1 MPESKKVKAA
11 SPESAKLPKYTRDK
25 LLKCKALAKYQR
37 DFVSVALKEREYT
50 IPEAVKAVEA
60 ALKER
65 SH

>member
-1 MPESKKVKAA
+1 MSESKKVKKE
-11 SPESAKLPKYTRDK
+11 SPVEAPPKYTRDK

-50 IPEAVKAVEA
+50 IPEAIKAVETV
-60 ALKER
+60 LKER

>member
-1 MPESKKVKAA
+1 MSESKKVKKTA
-11 SPESAKLPKYTRDK
+11 PETAEPKYTRER

-37 DFVSVALKEREYT
+37 DFVSAALKNPDYT
-50 IPEAVKAVEA
+50 IPEAIEAVES

>member
-1 MPESKKVKAA
+1 MSESKKVKK
-11 SPESAKLPKYTRDK
+11 SPETALPKFTRER
-25 LLKCKALAKYQR
+25 LLKSKALAKYQR

-50 IPEAVKAVEA
+50 IPDAIKAVES